1 MSRGIE
7 IIDIVVAIKFMMK
20 IDGCKL
26 MLTIGDLS
34 RKTGISREAIRY
46 YERIELLP
54 EPARTGNGYRQYS
67 ESDVERLQFVRRSRA
82 LDFSINE
89 IKEILAFRERQ
100 QPPCQYVMNVMEQR
114 VEEIEARIQD
124 LVQLRDEIEFLHE
137 AGKQL
142 PEDVKMK
149 NCVCH
154 LIATG
159 EKAS

>member
-1 MSRGIE
+1 
-7 IIDIVVAIKFMMK
+7 MK
-20 IDGCKL
+20 IDGGTL
-26 MLTIGDLS
+26 MFTIGDLS
-34 RKTGISREAIRY
+34 GKTGVSREAIRY
-46 YERIELLP
+46 YERIDLLP
-54 EPARTGNGYRQYS
+54 EATRTGNGYRQYF
-67 ESDVERLQFVRRSRA
+67 EQDVERLQFIRRSRA
-82 LDFSINE
+82 LDFSIDE

-100 QPPCQYVMNVMEQR
+100 EPPCQYVLTVMEQR

-137 AGKQL
+137 AGQQL

-149 NCVCH
+149 SCVCH